1 MVRDARKQALKEE
14 LSAGG
19 YVVDPLAVAEAIL
32 RLAGH
37 RTSSMFV
44 ALETDERP
52 ASRPEHDE
60 PSPRADLA

>member
-1 MVRDARKQALKEE
+1 MVRDARKQALKRE

-19 YVVDPLAVAEAIL
+19 YVVNPQAVAEAIL

-44 ALETDERP
+44 TLEPDERR
-52 ASRPEHDE
+52 ASRSDQDE
-60 PSPRADLA
+60 PSPPADLA